1 MKDILF
7 QKFVTSCSKIHFQ
20 QHMWFCTGCQKP
32 LLLIVQVPETFVAH
46 CTGCQKPLL
55 FIVLDGCTGFVTIK
69 FMFIFVGRT
78 GVQEKIIQS
87 QSSHLDVGTVPIN
100 PVTM

>member
-20 QHMWFCTGCQKP
+20 QHMWLCTGCQKP
-32 LLLIVQVPETFVAH
+32 MLL
-46 CTGCQKPLL
+46 
-55 FIVLDGCTGFVTIK
+55 IVLDGCTGFVTIK
-69 FMFIFVGRT
+69 FIFIFISVGCT

-87 QSSHLDVGTVPIN
+87 QSPFLCMGVGGAQYP
-100 PVTM
+100 